1 MGAKGYYD
9 VKGGRSPEYDVVALY
24 QNPCKCWSLGLY
36 YLQFP
41 DRQSY
46 SFMLSMTGIGWTE
59 NFGTIVARTI
69 LGPLLVG
76 DRGLPWAAPGGP
88 YGRTTSGLPAQEMPM
103 GRY

>member
-1 MGAKGYYD
+1 MPKGYYD

-59 NFGTIVARTI
+59 NFGTIVAKTI
-69 LGPLLVG
+69 LGPSVG
-76 DRGLPWAAPGGP
+76 RRPRLASGGTWRPLWPG
-88 YGRTTSGLPAQEMPM
+88 
-103 GRY
+103 